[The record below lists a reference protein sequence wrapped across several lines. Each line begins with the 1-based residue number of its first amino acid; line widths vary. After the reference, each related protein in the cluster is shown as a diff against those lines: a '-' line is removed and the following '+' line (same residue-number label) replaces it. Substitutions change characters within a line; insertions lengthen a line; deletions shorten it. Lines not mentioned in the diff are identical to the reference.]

1 MAEEERRGGARTT
14 GGEEAGGRLG
24 ATGGRSGATGGR
36 SGATGDRSGEAGFTT
51 EDGRLTLRE
60 RKKLRTRQRI
70 SGEATLLFIERG
82 FDHVTVAEVAR
93 AAEVSTM
100 TVFNYFPRKEDLF
113 LDRIPEA
120 RELIVRAVRE
130 RGADESPL
138 AALRALVL
146 GLLAERHPLSAVG
159 EGFEHFWRTVLDSPA
174 LRARGREAVE
184 EMEGILAAL
193 LAEAAGGDA
202 DRPGHDARLA
212 AALIIAGVRAACA
225 GAVARQ
231 LGGDPVDE
239 VAVEQAEV
247 LRRTFDALERAL
259 PDGA

>member
-1 MAEEERRGGARTT
+1 MVDEERRGGERSVDGEQPAGRQPVT
-14 GGEEAGGRLG
+14 GFGVDE
-24 ATGGRSGATGGR
+24 
-36 SGATGDRSGEAGFTT
+36 
-51 EDGRLTLRE
+51 GRLTLRE

-70 SGEATLLFIERG
+70 SGEATLLFIRRG
-82 FDHVTVAEVAR
+82 FDNVTVAEVAR

-130 RGADESPL
+130 RGAEESPL
-138 AALRALVL
+138 AALRRLVQA
-146 GLLAERHPLSAVG
+146 LLAERHPLGGVG

-184 EMEGILAAL
+184 ELEGVLAGL

-202 DRPGHDARLA
+202 ERLGHEARLA
-212 AALIIAGVRAACA
+212 AALTVAAIRVA
-225 GAVARQ
+225 YVDAAARQ

-247 LRRTFDALERAL
+247 LRRTFDALEQAL
-259 PDGA
+259 PGFA

>member
-1 MAEEERRGGARTT
+1 MADEERRGGARTAD
-14 GGEEAGGRLG
+14 GERAGGPREE
-24 ATGGRSGATGGR
+24 SGFAK
-36 SGATGDRSGEAGFTT
+36 

-60 RKKLRTRQRI
+60 RKKLQTRQRI

-120 RELIVRAVRE
+120 RELITRAVRE
-130 RGADESPL
+130 RGADRSPL

-146 GLLAERHPLSAVG
+146 GLVAERHPLSAVG
-159 EGFEHFWRTVLDSPA
+159 EGFGRFWRTVLDSPA
-174 LRARGREAVE
+174 LRARGREALEEVE
-184 EMEGILAAL
+184 GDLAGV
-193 LAEAAGGDA
+193 LAEAAGGEP
-202 DRPGHDARLA
+202 DRPGCDARLA
-212 AALIIAGVRAACA
+212 AALIVAGVRTA
-225 GAVARQ
+225 GAGALARQ
-231 LGGDPVDE
+231 LGGDPVGE

-259 PDGA
+259 PDLA

>member
-1 MAEEERRGGARTT
+1 MDEERRGGKR
-14 GGEEAGGRLG
+14 
-24 ATGGRSGATGGR
+24 ATGGRRAADGERSAGR
-36 SGATGDRSGEAGFTT
+36 QPEAGFADTGFAVA
-51 EDGRLTLRE
+51 EERLTLRE

-70 SGEATLLFIERG
+70 SGEATVLFIRHG
-82 FDHVTVAEVAR
+82 FDQVTVAEVAR

-120 RELIVRAVRE
+120 RELIVRAVRG
-130 RGADESPL
+130 RGAGESPL
-138 AALRALVL
+138 AALRRLVL
-146 GLLAERHPLSAVG
+146 GLLAERHPLAGAG

-184 EMEGILAAL
+184 EMENTLAAL

-202 DRPGHDARLA
+202 DRPDHDARLGA
-212 AALIIAGVRAACA
+212 GLIIAAIRVAYVDAA
-225 GAVARQ
+225 ARQ

-247 LRRTFDALERAL
+247 LRRTFEALERAL
-259 PDGA
+259 PGFA

>member
-1 MAEEERRGGARTT
+1 MVDEERRGGERAVD
-14 GGEEAGGRLG
+14 GERPGGRQSE
-24 ATGGRSGATGGR
+24 TGFGV
-36 SGATGDRSGEAGFTT
+36 GE
-51 EDGRLTLRE
+51 GRLTLRE

-70 SGEATLLFIERG
+70 SGEATLLFIRRG

-130 RGADESPL
+130 RGTGESPL
-138 AALRALVL
+138 AALRRLVL
-146 GLLAERHPLSAVG
+146 ALLAERHPLAGVG

-184 EMEGILAAL
+184 EMEGALAAL

-202 DRPGHDARLA
+202 ERPGHDARLG
-212 AALIIAGVRAACA
+212 AALTVAAIRAAYVDA
-225 GAVARQ
+225 AARQ

-259 PDGA
+259 PGFA

>member
-1 MAEEERRGGARTT
+1 MKDGVTSGVTGDERRGGDETGAR
-14 GGEEAGGRLG
+14 GRWEE
-24 ATGGRSGATGGR
+24 T
-36 SGATGDRSGEAGFTT
+36 GFTQD
-51 EDGRLTLRE
+51 DGRLTLRE

-70 SGEATLLFIERG
+70 SGEATLLFIQRG
-82 FDHVTVAEVAR
+82 FDNVTVAEVAR

-120 RELIVRAVRE
+120 RELIIRAVRE

-138 AALRALVL
+138 AALRRLAL
-146 GLLAERHPLSAVG
+146 GLLAERHPLAAVG
-159 EGFEHFWRTVLDSPA
+159 EGFEHFYRTVLDSPA

-184 EMEGILAAL
+184 EMESTLAAL

-202 DRPGHDARLA
+202 DRPGPDARLA
-212 AALIIAGVRAACA
+212 AALIVAGIRAAGA
-225 GAVARQ
+225 EAVARQ

-259 PDGA
+259 PGVS

>member
-1 MAEEERRGGARTT
+1 MVDEERRGGARAADGERGRQPET
-14 GGEEAGGRLG
+14 GFGVDE
-24 ATGGRSGATGGR
+24 
-36 SGATGDRSGEAGFTT
+36 
-51 EDGRLTLRE
+51 GRLTLRE

-70 SGEATLLFIERG
+70 SGEATLLFIRRG

-130 RGADESPL
+130 RGPEESPL
-138 AALRALVL
+138 AALRRLVL
-146 GLLAERHPLSAVG
+146 ALLAERHPLGGVG

-184 EMEGILAAL
+184 EMEGVLAAL

-202 DRPGHDARLA
+202 ERPGHEARLG
-212 AALIIAGVRAACA
+212 AALTVAAIR
-225 GAVARQ
+225 VAYVDAASRQ
-231 LGGDPVDE
+231 LGGDSVGE

-259 PDGA
+259 PGFA

>member
-1 MAEEERRGGARTT
+1 MVDE
-14 GGEEAGGRLG
+14 GR
-24 ATGGRSGATGGR
+24 
-36 SGATGDRSGEAGFTT
+36 RSGEAADGERPGGRQPETGFGV
-51 EDGRLTLRE
+51 EEGQLTLRE

-70 SGEATLLFIERG
+70 SGEATLLFIRRG

-130 RGADESPL
+130 RGADEPPL
-138 AALRALVL
+138 AALRRLVL
-146 GLLAERHPLSAVG
+146 GLLAERHPLAGVG

-184 EMEGILAAL
+184 EMEGTLAAL
-193 LAEAAGGDA
+193 LAEAAGGDM
-202 DRPGHDARLA
+202 DRPGHDARLG
-212 AALIIAGVRAACA
+212 AALIVAAIRVA
-225 GAVARQ
+225 YVEAAARQ

-247 LRRTFDALERAL
+247 LRRTFEALERAL
-259 PDGA
+259 PGFA

>member
-1 MAEEERRGGARTT
+1 MVDEERRGGKR
-14 GGEEAGGRLG
+14 
-24 ATGGRSGATGGR
+24 ATGGRRAADGERSAGR
-36 SGATGDRSGEAGFTT
+36 QPEAGFAVA
-51 EDGRLTLRE
+51 EERLTLRE

-70 SGEATLLFIERG
+70 SGEATVLFIRHG
-82 FDHVTVAEVAR
+82 FDQVTVAEVAR

-120 RELIVRAVRE
+120 RGLIVRAVRE
-130 RGADESPL
+130 RGAGESPL
-138 AALRALVL
+138 AALRRLVL
-146 GLLAERHPLSAVG
+146 GLLAERHPLAGVG

-184 EMEGILAAL
+184 EMENTLAAL

-202 DRPGHDARLA
+202 DRPDHDARLGA
-212 AALIIAGVRAACA
+212 GLIIAAIRVAYVDAA
-225 GAVARQ
+225 ARQ

-247 LRRTFDALERAL
+247 LRRTFEALERAL
-259 PDGA
+259 PGFA

>member
-1 MAEEERRGGARTT
+1 MTDGTTDGATDEERRGGDEAAD
-14 GGEEAGGRLG
+14 GGSGGRWE
-24 ATGGRSGATGGR
+24 ATG
-36 SGATGDRSGEAGFTT
+36 FTAD
-51 EDGRLTLRE
+51 EGRLTLRE

-70 SGEATLLFIERG
+70 SGEATLLFIRRG

-113 LDRIPEA
+113 LDRVPEA
-120 RELIVRAVRE
+120 RELITRAVRG

-138 AALRALVL
+138 AALRRLAL
-146 GLLAERHPLSAVG
+146 GLLAERHPLAAVG

-184 EMEGILAAL
+184 EMEGTLAAL

-202 DRPGHDARLA
+202 DRPGREARLA
-212 AALIIAGVRAACA
+212 AALIVAGIRAAGA
-225 GAVARQ
+225 EAVARQ
-231 LGGDPVDE
+231 LEGDPVDE

-259 PDGA
+259 SGLV

>member
-1 MAEEERRGGARTT
+1 MEE
-14 GGEEAGGRLG
+14 
-24 ATGGRSGATGGR
+24 
-36 SGATGDRSGEAGFTT
+36 
-51 EDGRLTLRE
+51 GRLTLRE

-70 SGEATLLFIERG
+70 SGEATLLFIRRG

-130 RGADESPL
+130 RGADEAPL
-138 AALRALVL
+138 AALRRLVL
-146 GLLAERHPLSAVG
+146 GLLAERHPLAGVG
-159 EGFEHFWRTVLDSPA
+159 EGFEYFWRTVLDSPA

-184 EMEGILAAL
+184 EMEDTLAAL
-193 LAEAAGGDA
+193 LAEAAGGT
-202 DRPGHDARLA
+202 DRPGHDARLG
-212 AALIIAGVRAACA
+212 AALVVAAVRVAYVEAA
-225 GAVARQ
+225 ARQ

-247 LRRTFDALERAL
+247 LRRTFEALERAL
-259 PDGA
+259 PGFA